1 MGDHVMMRIATGF
14 AALIALSTA
23 ALAAPPA
30 MEGDTAKGKVL
41 VDEKGMTLYIFD
53 KDEPNKTNCYDQCAV
68 NWPPLMAGEGAMAE
82 GDWTIVDR
90 TDGTKMWA
98 YKGKP
103 VYLWIKDTKP
113 GDITGDGVGGV
124 WHLATP

>member
-14 AALIALSTA
+14 AALLALSTA
-23 ALAAPPA
+23 AFAAPA

>member
-1 MGDHVMMRIATGF
+1 MKRIATGVI
-14 AALIALSTA
+14 ALLALSTA
-23 ALAAPPA
+23 ALAGPA
-30 MEGDTAKGKVL
+30 MEADSAKGKIF

-53 KDEPNKTNCYDQCAV
+53 KDEAGKSNCYAQCAT
-68 NWPPLMAGEGAMAE
+68 NWPPLAAAAGAMAD
-82 GDWTIVDR
+82 GDWTVIDR

-98 YKGKP
+98 YEGKP

>member
-1 MGDHVMMRIATGF
+1 MMRIATGV
-14 AALIALSTA
+14 AALLALSTA
-23 ALAAPPA
+23 AIAAPA
-30 MEGDTAKGKVL
+30 MEADSAKGKVL

-68 NWPPLMAGEGAMAE
+68 NWPPLMAGDGAMAE

>member
-68 NWPPLMAGEGAMAE
+68 NWPPLMAAAGAMAE

>member
-1 MGDHVMMRIATGF
+1 MKRIATGIV
-14 AALIALSTA
+14 AMLALSSA
-23 ALAAPPA
+23 ALAAGPA
-30 MEGDTAKGKVL
+30 TEADSAKGKIF

-53 KDEPNKTNCYDQCAV
+53 KDEPGKSNCYDQCAT
-68 NWPPLMAGEGAMAE
+68 NWPPLMAAAGAMAD

>member
-1 MGDHVMMRIATGF
+1 MEKRMMRIATGL
-14 AALIALSTA
+14 AALVLLSTA
-23 ALAAPPA
+23 ALAAPA

-53 KDEPNKTNCYDQCAV
+53 KDEPNKSNCYDQCAV
-68 NWPPLMAGEGAMAE
+68 NWPPLLVKEGETAE
-82 GDWTIVDR
+82 GDWTIVER
-90 TDGTKMWA
+90 TDGTRMWA

-103 VYLWIKDTKP
+103 LYLWIKDTRP